1 MPVTLPR
8 RARLGAELP
17 ADAQAFTGDGM
28 WIAGVG
34 PDSMAAAAGLQAGD
48 CVRAIAGLPVR
59 TLAELAAALR
69 RAGAESSTAI
79 TFTRGDTSHQRA
91 VAVETVPIE
100 TTVDGARV
108 ELGALAV
115 PGATLRTISTHVERP
130 RALIVVIQGI
140 ACESIDHALA
150 PDAPLAGLVAGW
162 TAAGYDTLRF
172 DKRGVGDSEGGP
184 CPRTDFATELAD
196 ARSATAYATT
206 RGLPL
211 VLFGHSV
218 GGIIA
223 AQLAADLLLAGVMVY
238 GTPVM
243 RWLAC
248 LQDSAR
254 RQMMLRGST
263 DDAIAAQVAELARL
277 ADTGELNGRSAAY
290 HAQLDALD
298 LEAAWRGV
306 TAPILVV
313 RGEHDWVV
321 ADHDQARIAD
331 LAAGPTTIVDVPG
344 LDHLF
349 GWHADREAS
358 LRDYGI
364 GVFDPAVVDA
374 TVAWLTT
381 TV

>member
-1 MPVTLPR
+1 
-8 RARLGAELP
+8 
-17 ADAQAFTGDGM
+17 
-28 WIAGVG
+28 
-34 PDSMAAAAGLQAGD
+34 
-48 CVRAIAGLPVR
+48 
-59 TLAELAAALR
+59 
-69 RAGAESSTAI
+69 
-79 TFTRGDTSHQRA
+79 
-91 VAVETVPIE
+91 
-100 TTVDGARV
+100 
-108 ELGALAV
+108 
-115 PGATLRTISTHVERP
+115 
-130 RALIVVIQGI
+130 
-140 ACESIDHALA
+140 
-150 PDAPLAGLVAGW
+150 
-162 TAAGYDTLRF
+162 
-172 DKRGVGDSEGGP
+172 
-184 CPRTDFATELAD
+184 
-196 ARSATAYATT
+196 
-206 RGLPL
+206 
-211 VLFGHSV
+211 
-218 GGIIA
+218 
-223 AQLAADLLLAGVMVY
+223 MVY

>member
-17 ADAQAFTGDGM
+17 ADAEAFTDDGL

-34 PDSMAAAAGLQAGD
+34 PDSMAAAAGLEAGD

-59 TLAELAAALR
+59 TLAELGAALR
-69 RAGAESSTAI
+69 RAGAELSTTI
-79 TFTRGDTSHQRA
+79 SFTRGEVHHERE
-91 VAVETVPIE
+91 VAVVTVPVE
-100 TTVDGARV
+100 TIAGAQV
-108 ELGALAV
+108 ELGSFEV
-115 PGATLRTISTHVERP
+115 PGARLRTIATHVPSP

-140 ACESIDHALA
+140 ACESIDHALT
-150 PDAPLAGLVAGW
+150 PDAPLAGLIAGW

-172 DKRGVGDSEGGP
+172 DKRGIGDSEGGP
-184 CPRTDFATELAD
+184 CPRTDFVTELID
-196 ARSATAYATT
+196 ARTIVAHANT

-211 VLFGHSV
+211 VVFGHSV

-223 AQLAADLLLAGVMVY
+223 SQTAPTLALAGVIVY

-254 RQMMLRGST
+254 RQMMLRGSSA
-263 DDAIAAQVAELARL
+263 DAIDAQVAELARL
-277 ADTGELNGRSAAY
+277 AHTGELNGRSAAY

-298 LEAAWRGV
+298 LEEAWRAV
-306 TAPILVV
+306 SVPILVV

-321 ADHDQARIAD
+321 AEDDQARIAS
-331 LAAGPTTIVDVPG
+331 LAVGPTTIVDVPN

-349 GWHADREAS
+349 GWHADRDES

-364 GVFDPAVVDA
+364 GAFGPAIVDA
-374 TVAWLTT
+374 TVAWLAT